1 MTKEIRF
8 DGKVV
13 IVTGAGGGLGK
24 AYALFFAKRGANIV
38 VNDLGVS
45 HTGDGSSS
53 KAADVVVEEI
63 QKLGGKA
70 VANYNSVTDGDKI
83 VETAMKAFG
92 RVDIVI
98 NNAGILR
105 DKSFARMTDAD
116 WDLIHAVHVKGS
128 YAVTKAAWPIMRKQK
143 YGRIIMTASAAGLYG
158 NFGQA
163 NYSAAKL
170 ALASFSN
177 SLAKEGAKD
186 NIHCNTIAP
195 MAASRMTETVLPPE
209 VLASLKPEFVTPVVG
224 YLCHEDTE
232 DNGGVFEV
240 GGGQVF
246 KLRWER
252 SAGAVFKA
260 DDSFTPAAV
269 GAKWNE
275 VTDFE
280 KANEYP
286 TSVMDT
292 DFVALLER
300 AKQAEANP
308 KAEPLR
314 FDGQVAIVTGA
325 GGGLGKAYALLL
337 AKLGASVVV
346 NDLGGSATGQGADS
360 RAADLVVEE
369 IRKAG
374 GKAVANYDS
383 VEEGDKV
390 VETALKAFGRIDIIV
405 NNAGILRD
413 KSFARM
419 TDADWDLVHRVHLR
433 GTYKVLKAAWPHFVK
448 QKYGRI
454 INTASAVG
462 LYGNFGQTNYS
473 AAKLGVVGL
482 TRTLAL
488 EGQSKNIIANVIAP
502 NAGTRMTATV
512 MPPEMVEAFKPEYVA
527 PLVAYLGHSS
537 NEETGGIF
545 EVLKAAW
552 PHFVKQKYGRIINT
566 ASAVGLYGNFGQTNY
581 SAAKLGVVGLTR
593 TLALEGQ
600 SKNIIANVIAPNA
613 GTRMTATVMPPEM
626 VEAFKPE
633 YVAPLVAYL
642 GHSSNEETGGIFE
655 VGSGWVAQVRWQRTG
670 GVGFP
675 ANRELTPE
683 QVAQA
688 WNKIVDF
695 EDGRASN
702 PNSTQDSFQGFM
714 ENFANV
720 ADEENANKGNEG
732 AVDVEA
738 GKKLDLDVLEF
749 SYGEREAILYALGL
763 GCKRTD
769 TRFVY
774 ENDMNFGVLPTFG
787 VVPSLKAMEAV
798 PFGDFLPNFN
808 PMMLLHGEQFLSL
821 KKPIPVSGT
830 LKSKAR
836 VIEVLDKGKGASVVV
851 SVITTDESGEA
862 VFENEFTLFVRGS
875 GGFGGKS
882 KGEDRGAASATNAVP
897 NRKPDAVVTEKTN
910 EDQAALYRLSGDYN
924 PLHIDPEMSA
934 IGGFDVPILHG
945 LCSFGIS
952 AKHVL
957 KTFGKNDPETF
968 SNIKARFA
976 KHVFPG
982 ETLETSMWKEGNKV
996 IFQTRVVERDVI
1008 AISNAAVELKAS
1020 RESKL

>member
-1 MTKEIRF
+1 MTKDIRF
-8 DGKVV
+8 DGRVA

-24 AYALFFAKRGANIV
+24 QYALFFSSRGASVV

-45 HTGDGSSS
+45 HTGSGSSS
-53 KAADVVVEEI
+53 KAADIVVDEI
-63 QKLGGKA
+63 IKAGGQA
-70 VANYNSVTDGDKI
+70 VANYNSVEDGAKI

-128 YAVTKAAWPIMRKQK
+128 YAVTRAAWPIMKKQK

-186 NIHCNTIAP
+186 NIHANTIAP
-195 MAASRMTETVLPPE
+195 MAASRMTETVMPPE

-224 YLCHEDTE
+224 YLCHEATE
-232 DNGGVFEV
+232 ETGGVYEA
-240 GGGQVF
+240 GGGFVS

-252 SAGAVFKA
+252 SPGAVFKT
-260 DDSFTPAAV
+260 DSSFDPSAV
-269 GAKWNE
+269 GAKWGE
-275 VTDFE
+275 ITDFE
-280 KANEYP
+280 HTNEYP

-292 DFVALLER
+292 DFLALLER
-300 AKQAEANP
+300 AKAAPANP
-308 KAEPLR
+308 KADPLR

-346 NDLGGSATGQGADS
+346 NDLGGSTHGQGADN
-360 RAADLVVEE
+360 RAADVVVEE
-369 IRKAG
+369 IRQAG

-390 VETALKAFGRIDIIV
+390 VETALKAFGRIDILV

-433 GTYKVLKAAWPHFVK
+433 GTYKVIKAAWPHFVK
-448 QKYGRI
+448 QSYGRI

-473 AAKLGVVGL
+473 AAKLGTVGL

-488 EGQSKNIIANVIAP
+488 EGQRKNILCNVIAP

-527 PLVAYLGHSS
+527 PLIA
-537 NEETGGIF
+537 F
-545 EVLKAAW
+545 
-552 PHFVKQKYGRIINT
+552 
-566 ASAVGLYGNFGQTNY
+566 
-581 SAAKLGVVGLTR
+581 
-593 TLALEGQ
+593 LA
-600 SKNIIANVIAPNA
+600 
-613 GTRMTATVMPPEM
+613 
-626 VEAFKPE
+626 
-633 YVAPLVAYL
+633 
-642 GHSSNEETGGIFE
+642 HSSNEETGGIFE
-655 VGSGWVAQVRWQRTG
+655 VGSGWIAQVRWQRTG

-675 ANRELTPE
+675 SNRELTPE
-683 QVAQA
+683 QVAEA
-688 WNKIVDF
+688 WGRITDF
-695 EDGRASN
+695 EDGRSTH

-714 ENFANV
+714 ENFGNV
-720 ADEENANKGNEG
+720 AEEEDKGFSLAKAQE
-732 AVDVEA
+732 AVHET
-738 GKKLDLDVLEF
+738 LEF
-749 SYGEREAILYALGL
+749 SYGEREAILYALGV

-769 TRFVY
+769 LPFVY
-774 ENDMNFGVLPTFG
+774 ENNQDFAVLPTFG
-787 VVPSLKAMEAV
+787 VVPSFSAMNSV
-798 PFGDFLPNFN
+798 PFGDFLENFN

-821 KKPIPVSGT
+821 HKPIPTSGT
-830 LKSKAR
+830 LRSTSR
-836 VIEVLDKGKGASVVV
+836 LIEVLDKGKGASVVV
-851 SVITTDESGEA
+851 GVTTVDETGEV
-862 VFENEFTLFVRGS
+862 VFENEFTLFIRGS
-875 GGFGGKS
+875 GGFNGPK
-882 KGEDRGAASATNAVP
+882 KGQDRGPASATNKIP
-897 NRKPDAVVTEKTN
+897 NRAPDAVVTEKTS

-934 IGGFDVPILHG
+934 MGGFDVPILHG

-952 AKHVL
+952 GKHVL
-957 KTFGKNDPETF
+957 KTFANNDPSHF
-968 SNIKARFA
+968 KNIKARFA

-982 ETLETSMWKEGNKV
+982 ETLETSMWKEANKI

-1008 AISNAAVELKAS
+1008 AISNAAVELSPSA

>member
-1 MTKEIRF
+1 MSNDIRY
-8 DGKVV
+8 DGRVA

-24 AYALFFAKRGANIV
+24 AYALYFSSRGASIV

-45 HTGDGSSS
+45 HTGDGSSG

-63 QKLGGKA
+63 LKSGGKA
-70 VANYNSVTDGDKI
+70 VANYNSVEDGEKI

-92 RVDIVI
+92 RVDIII

-105 DKSFARMTDAD
+105 DKSFARITDAD
-116 WDLIHAVHVKGS
+116 WDLIQAVHVKGS
-128 YAVTKAAWPIMRKQK
+128 YAVTKAAWPIMKKQK

-195 MAASRMTETVLPPE
+195 MAASRMTETVMPAE
-209 VLASLKPEFVTPVVG
+209 VLASLRPEFVTPVVG
-224 YLCHEDTE
+224 YLCHEKTE
-232 DNGGVFEV
+232 DNGGIFEV
-240 GGGQVF
+240 GGGFVS

-260 DDSFTPAAV
+260 DDSFDPAAV
-269 GAKWNE
+269 GAKWE
-275 VTDFE
+275 EITDFE
-280 KANEYP
+280 KENEYP
-286 TSVMDT
+286 NSVMDT
-292 DFVALLER
+292 DFLALLER
-300 AKQAEANP
+300 AKAADANP
-308 KAEPLR
+308 KADALR
-314 FDGQVAIVTGA
+314 FDGQVAVVTGA
-325 GGGLGKAYALLL
+325 GGGLGKAYALLF

-346 NDLGGSATGQGADS
+346 NDLGGSAVGQGSDS
-360 RAADLVVEE
+360 RAADLVVDE

-390 VETALKAFGRIDIIV
+390 VETALKAFGRVDIVV

-433 GTYKVLKAAWPHFVK
+433 GTYKVVQAAWPHFVK

-473 AAKLGVVGL
+473 SAKLGVVGF

-488 EGQSKNIIANVIAP
+488 EGQRKNILANVIAP

-527 PLVAYLGHSS
+527 PLVA
-537 NEETGGIF
+537 F
-545 EVLKAAW
+545 
-552 PHFVKQKYGRIINT
+552 
-566 ASAVGLYGNFGQTNY
+566 
-581 SAAKLGVVGLTR
+581 
-593 TLALEGQ
+593 
-600 SKNIIANVIAPNA
+600 
-613 GTRMTATVMPPEM
+613 
-626 VEAFKPE
+626 
-633 YVAPLVAYL
+633 L

-655 VGSGWVAQVRWQRTG
+655 VGSGWVAQVRWQRSG

-675 ANRELTPE
+675 ANRDLSPE
-683 QVAQA
+683 QVAAA
-688 WNKIVDF
+688 WSRIIDF
-695 EDGRASN
+695 EDGRATN

-714 ENFANV
+714 DNFSNIQ
-720 ADEENANKGNEG
+720 EEEEPKSEDGLLS
-732 AVDVEA
+732 VEA
-738 GKKLDLDVLEF
+738 AKKLELEPQEF
-749 SYGEREAILYALGL
+749 QYEEREAILYALGL

-769 TRFVY
+769 TKYVY
-774 ENDMNFGVLPTFG
+774 ENDVNFSVLPTFG
-787 VVPSLKAMEAV
+787 VIPSFAATNVV
-798 PFGDFLPNFN
+798 PFGDIVPNFN
-808 PMMLLHGEQFLSL
+808 PMMLLHGEQFLSV
-821 KKPIPVSGT
+821 KKAIPTSGT
-830 LKSKAR
+830 LKSR
-836 VIEVLDKGKGASVVV
+836 SHIVDILDKGKGASVTLA
-851 SVITTDESGEA
+851 VITTDDTNEV
-862 VFENEFTLFVRGS
+862 VFENEFTFFIRGS

-882 KGEDRGAASATNAVP
+882 KGEDRGAATAANAIP

-910 EDQAALYRLSGDYN
+910 EDQAALYRLSGDFN
-924 PLHIDPEMSA
+924 PLHIDPDMSA
-934 IGGFDVPILHG
+934 IGGFEVPILHG

-952 AKHVL
+952 GKHVL
-957 KTFGKNDPETF
+957 KTFCNDDPEVF
-968 SNIKARFA
+968 KNIKARFA

-1008 AISNAAVELKAS
+1008 AISNAAVELNAS
-1020 RESKL
+1020 ARESKL